1 MDVKIALIGAGNVG
15 QGFLAVLRKKREQL
29 ASRHGITF
37 QLVSVCDR
45 SHGSVTA
52 SAGLKIS
59 EILPILEDGRGLLD
73 YQTSDQA
80 CVKGL
85 DPLACLELSQAD
97 VVLECTHSNLQ
108 TGEPA
113 SGYIR
118 QALGLRKHVV
128 SSNKGP
134 AALNYQEL
142 RDLAK
147 TNGVRYLFGASV
159 MNGTPLVPLLRTAYR
174 ADEVLE
180 IRGLL
185 NVTTNFVLAQM
196 EKDKPGEAA
205 IQEAIENGYS
215 EADVALDLEGH
226 DTMAKLMILLNVL
239 SDRQQPLD
247 RFIREGITNITVRDV
262 QSAREKNMRYRMIAH
277 AVREEDGSW
286 RGQVGP
292 NKIEAHDPFYHV
304 AETQNAIQFKSETV
318 GDIYLEGPGSG
329 RQEVGYSMLLDLLS
343 IFVP

>member
-15 QGFLAVLRKKREQL
+15 QGFLTVLRKKREQL
-29 ASRHGITF
+29 ANRYGITF

-45 SHGSVTA
+45 SQGSVTA
-52 SAGLKIS
+52 AAGLKIS
-59 EILPILEDGRGLLD
+59 EILPILEDGRCLLE
-73 YQTSDQA
+73 YQTADQA

-118 QALGLRKHVV
+118 QALGLRRHVV

-134 AALNYQEL
+134 AALNFQEL

-147 TNGVRYLFGASV
+147 SNGVKYLFGAAV
-159 MNGTPLVPLLRTAYR
+159 MNGTPLVNILRSSFR

-196 EKDKPGEAA
+196 EKDKPAEVSVREAVE
-205 IQEAIENGYS
+205 IGYS
-215 EADVALDLEGH
+215 EADVSLDLEGY
-226 DTMAKLMILLNVL
+226 DSLAKLMILLNAL
-239 SDRQQPLD
+239 SDRQQSLAQ
-247 RFIREGITNITVRDV
+247 FVREGITNITVRDV
-262 QSAREKNMRYRMIAH
+262 QSAREKSMRYRMVAH
-277 AVREEDGSW
+277 AWREEDASW

-292 NKIEAHDPFYHV
+292 VKMDERDPLYYV
-304 AETQNAIQFKSETV
+304 KETRNAVQIKSETV

-329 RQEVGYSMLLDLLS
+329 RLEVGYSMLLDLLS
-343 IFVP
+343 IYVP